1 MRTREFT
8 HPGAASALSF
18 VMGYAVLSE
27 AEALEEVGERDEADP
42 LWIAAIVLMVLGAIY
57 AGKLAMITT
66 SCCLKRLQRMC
77 AGAAIRDEV
86 GATSTSPSPEQA
98 SLRAV
103 GPEQAASG
111 SSGPVQAFDVPSLV
125 QALDVSGP
133 EQASEAPDGFGPEQ
147 ASGVP
152 DGSGPAQASGE
163 INAGFE

>member
-8 HPGAASALSF
+8 HSGAASALSF

-57 AGKLAMITT
+57 AGKLAMMTT

-86 GATSTSPSPEQA
+86 GATSTSSSPEQA
-98 SLRAV
+98 SLCAV

-125 QALDVSGP
+125 H
-133 EQASEAPDGFGPEQ
+133 
-147 ASGVP
+147 
-152 DGSGPAQASGE
+152 
-163 INAGFE
+163 AGL